1 MNELAPRARW
11 FIFHCRRC
19 RKELW
24 ILSFRDT
31 RFCLFASLFLYLF
44 FCHLLD
50 SRNRLDRK
58 GDSSYSGGLLMSKIW
73 WVFFRQCVSDN
84 FFPFSIFLFL
94 FREWHDILKEIEES
108 SLRHGIAVTSSRRG
122 SVTGFFLNR
131 SMFGDFFSI
140 YVGRDNFVISLPSS
154 TAHFIWVPHE
164 FSVLLASCLFIKL
177 QQLFTYFLLTHSEP
191 HTLTLSSASFF
202 LKTLR

>member
-1 MNELAPRARW
+1 MNFVIPRHALLFVCFFISL
-11 FIFHCRRC
+11 FIF
-19 RKELW
+19 
-24 ILSFRDT
+24 FVT
-31 RFCLFASLFLYLF
+31 F
-44 FCHLLD
+44 LD

-58 GDSSYSGGLLMSKIW
+58 GETARTLEDCLCRRFDVCSS
-73 WVFFRQCVSDN
+73 VCVSDN

-94 FREWHDILKEIEES
+94 
-108 SLRHGIAVTSSRRG
+108 SRRR

-164 FSVLLASCLFIKL
+164 FSVLLASCLFIQL